1 MILIWATSQN
11 CAGKKEKE
19 KLKFSIF
26 QKEKKRKGKKKDFFF
41 KEKYFVEENRESF
54 EFFKI
59 N

>member
-1 MILIWATSQN
+1 MIFIWATSQN

-54 EFFKI
+54 EFF
-59 N
+59 

>member
-26 QKEKKRKGKKKDFFF
+26 QKEKKKKRKKKRLFFQ
-41 KEKYFVEENRESF
+41 R
-54 EFFKI
+54 KI
-59 N
+59 LCGGK